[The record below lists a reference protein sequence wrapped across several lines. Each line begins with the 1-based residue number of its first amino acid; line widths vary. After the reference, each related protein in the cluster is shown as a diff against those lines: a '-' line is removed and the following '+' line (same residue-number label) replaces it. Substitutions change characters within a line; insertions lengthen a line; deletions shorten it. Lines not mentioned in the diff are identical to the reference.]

1 MTNHSDAGL
10 IPLAGDVHA
19 FIGEDEGLENFAKAL
34 AGSRTPT

>member
-10 IPLAGDVHA
+10 IPLAEYVHA
-19 FIGEDEGLENFAKAL
+19 FIGEDEDLENFAKAL